1 MTASVPQ
8 PTTAIKRNAGSAPY
22 ALRPLSKG
30 CSRGEK
36 EAVIPRHRHVVA
48 DLLAG
53 AAVAIDGPQPWD
65 IQVRD
70 ERLFARVLRERNLG
84 LGEAYM
90 DGWWDCQRLDE
101 FFYRVLK
108 CRVEQRVRGGWLH
121 LLRYLPGIFFNLQ
134 SRGRARMIAEHHYDL
149 DNDLFL
155 SFLDPYNQYSCA
167 YFKDGDNLEQA
178 QRSKLDLICRKI
190 GLAPNDRV
198 LDIGCG
204 WGGFARYAAENHG
217 CRVTAVNISKEQLRY
232 AREFCKSLPVEFLD
246 CDYREIRGLFDK
258 IVSVGMFE
266 HVGSKNYRRFMETVH
281 AGLADDGV
289 FLLHTIGANES
300 RSTCDPWITK
310 YIFPN
315 GMLPSIA
322 QISRAAEGLFVI
334 EDWHNLGPHYDK
346 TLMAWHQRFQKAWPE
361 LQKKYDERFRR
372 MWEYYLLSS
381 AGAFRARAIQV
392 WQIVM
397 THAGSNN
404 LHARCR
410 PVRCRP

>member
-1 MTASVPQ
+1 MSQ
-8 PTTAIKRNAGSAPY
+8 
-22 ALRPLSKG
+22 
-30 CSRGEK
+30 
-36 EAVIPRHRHVVA
+36 HRQLLE
-48 DLLAG
+48 DLLAD
-53 AAVAIDGPQPWD
+53 ADVAIDGSQPWD
-65 IQVRD
+65 IRVRD

-90 DGWWDCQRLDE
+90 EGWWDCPRLDE

-108 CRVEQRVRGGWLH
+108 YGLEGSVRGGWLH
-121 LLRYLPGIFFNLQ
+121 LLRHLPGILFNLQ
-134 SRGRARMIAEHHYDL
+134 SRGRSRMVAEHHYDL

-167 YFKDGDNLEQA
+167 YFKDDDDLEQA
-178 QRSKLDLICRKI
+178 QRNKLELICRKI
-190 GLAPNDRV
+190 ELTRTDHI

-204 WGGFARYAAENHG
+204 WGGFAKYAAENYG
-217 CRVTAVNISKEQLRY
+217 CRVTAVNVSREQLCY
-232 AREFCKSLPVEFLD
+232 ARDFCRNLLVEFLD
-246 CDYREIRGLFDK
+246 GDYREIRGTFDK

-266 HVGSKNYRRFMETVH
+266 HVGSKNYRTFMQVVH
-281 AGLADDGV
+281 DCLAGKGI

-315 GMLPSIA
+315 GMLPSMA

-372 MWEYYLLSS
+372 MWEYYLLSC

-392 WQIVM
+392 WQIVL
-397 THAGSNN
+397 THLGAG
-404 LHARCR
+404 RPQPCCR
-410 PVRCRP
+410 Q

>member
-8 PTTAIKRNAGSAPY
+8 PTTAINRNAGSAPY
-22 ALRPLSKG
+22 ALKRLSNG
-30 CSRGEK
+30 CAPGKK
-36 EAVIPRHRHVVA
+36 ETVIPQHRQVVA

-70 ERLFARVLRERNLG
+70 ERLFVRVLRERNLG

-90 DGWWDCQRLDE
+90 DGWWDCPRLDE

-108 CRVEQRVRGGWLH
+108 CGADVKVRGNWPH
-121 LLRYLPGIFFNLQ
+121 LLRYLPGILFNLQ
-134 SRGRARMIAEHHYDL
+134 SRGRSRIIAEHHYDL
-149 DNDLFL
+149 DNHLFL

-167 YFKDGDNLEQA
+167 YFKETDDLEQA
-178 QRSKLDLICRKI
+178 QRNKLELICRKI
-190 GLAPNDRV
+190 ELSPTDHV

-204 WGGFARYAAENHG
+204 WGGFAKYAAKHYG
-217 CRVTAVNISKEQLRY
+217 CKVTAVNISKEQLRY
-232 AREFCKSLPVEFLD
+232 AVALCKGLPVEFLD
-246 CDYREIRGLFDK
+246 CDYREIRGVFDK
-258 IVSVGMFE
+258 IVSIGMFE
-266 HVGSKNYRRFMETVH
+266 HVGSKNCRKFMEIVQ
-281 AGLADDGV
+281 ASLANGGV

-372 MWEYYLLSS
+372 MWEYYLLSC

-392 WQIVM
+392 WQIVL
-397 THAGSNN
+397 THFGTG
-404 LHARCR
+404 RPQPCCR
-410 PVRCRP
+410 P